1 MPAVFQA
8 EAHTIA
14 RGESAMRHATRNIP
28 DHGEDTHGARDVF
41 AIGAVVCAAFVVA
54 MFALHGG
61 PNLLGDR
68 FDTGVI
74 TAQPR

>member
-8 EAHTIA
+8 EALTIA
-14 RGESAMRHATRNIP
+14 RGESAMRDATRNIP

-68 FDTGVI
+68 FDAGVI

>member
-1 MPAVFQA
+1 
-8 EAHTIA
+8 
-14 RGESAMRHATRNIP
+14 MRHATRHIP
-28 DHGEDTHGARDVF
+28 DHAEDTHAARDVF

-68 FDTGVI
+68 FDAGVI
-74 TAQPR
+74 TAQRH

>member
-8 EAHTIA
+8 EALTIA

-28 DHGEDTHGARDVF
+28 DHSEDTHGVRDVF

>member
-1 MPAVFQA
+1 MPASFRGKTP
-8 EAHTIA
+8 TIA

-28 DHGEDTHGARDVF
+28 DHGHDTQGARDVF

-68 FDTGVI
+68 FEAGVI

>member
-1 MPAVFQA
+1 
-8 EAHTIA
+8 
-14 RGESAMRHATRNIP
+14 MRHATRHIP
-28 DHGEDTHGARDVF
+28 DDAEDTHAARDVF

-68 FDTGVI
+68 FDAGVI
-74 TAQPR
+74 TAQRH